1 MCKKLLSIVIVALL
15 LLGACACGDLD
26 DMTGGKPDGSVGSPS
41 TNGVVVSF
49 FEELQQNETM
59 PFELTE
65 KAKKTLAEKEDM
77 FIGNKNDGL
86 SGMVDSSLEYKV
98 LTKNIDKHGDKLIY
112 LEEAYVL
119 SIDETELDEETTL
132 TEFHLLDA
140 NENSY
145 YCLSL
150 SAYED
155 IFAEDIVGV
164 YALPIGE
171 TSFENVSGGTT
182 LAVMLA
188 GCYIE
193 KVQ

>member
-15 LLGACACGDLD
+15 LLGVCACGDLD
-26 DMTGGKPDGSVGSPS
+26 DMTGGKLDGSVGSPS
-41 TNGVVVSF
+41 KNEVVVSF

-65 KAKKTLAEKEDM
+65 KAKKTLAEKENM

-86 SGMVDSSLEYKV
+86 SEMVDSSLEYKV
-98 LTKNIDKHGDKLIY
+98 LTKNIDKHGDKLIH

-119 SIDETELDEETTL
+119 SIDETELNEETTL